1 MMLAAQREHNYTR
14 GPAAPSHHAVAVQ
27 DLPRAGRAP
36 STGGVKDI
44 YTRKGWRRIKA
55 AGTSQHHNKL
65 ESRAVAYACGKG
77 VDLLRA
83 TDGGL
88 CHGVA

>member
-1 MMLAAQREHNYTR
+1 M
-14 GPAAPSHHAVAVQ
+14 G
-27 DLPRAGRAP
+27 D
-36 STGGVKDI
+36 VKDI
-44 YTRKGWRRIKA
+44 YMRKGRRRIKA
-55 AGTSQHHNKL
+55 GDTSRHHNKQ
-65 ESRAVAYACGKG
+65 ESRAVAYACGRG